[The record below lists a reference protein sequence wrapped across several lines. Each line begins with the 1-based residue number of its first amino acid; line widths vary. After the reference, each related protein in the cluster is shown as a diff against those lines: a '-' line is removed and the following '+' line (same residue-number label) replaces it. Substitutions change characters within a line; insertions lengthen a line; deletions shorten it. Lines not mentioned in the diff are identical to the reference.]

1 MKETMD
7 NNKSTRL
14 ANKLFPVK
22 KEYEIDI
29 LDIPAEKRKLNTETY
44 DFTVSTIVEY
54 IREKHIDIPM
64 FQRGYVWNRAQAS
77 RLIESLIIQC
87 PIPVVYLSQ
96 NTDETLSVIDG
107 NQRLTS
113 ISLFLNDEFPL
124 TGLAT
129 YPELDGF
136 KFSELDPRFQRH
148 IRNRTIRCIVILKDT
163 HPQIKFDVF
172 ERLNTGSVKL
182 NPQELRHG
190 IYNGPLIETIKK
202 LSNISQFKKSTSTTN
217 DKRMKGE
224 EMILRFFALHKN
236 WQDYQKPMT
245 AFLNNYAEN
254 NRFFDSTTLE
264 HLAATFKSNF
274 NKCIE
279 LYREYTFKTFDEN
292 KKRMKSNTALFDAQ
306 MISMSIVQPS
316 MEQIE
321 NTDKNMVVDRLN
333 ELLGNEEFYN
343 SITKGTTDRNTVHK
357 RINEYTEFLR
367 NLLD

>member
-1 MKETMD
+1 
-7 NNKSTRL
+7 
-14 ANKLFPVK
+14 
-22 KEYEIDI
+22 
-29 LDIPAEKRKLNTETY
+29 
-44 DFTVSTIVEY
+44 
-54 IREKHIDIPM
+54 
-64 FQRGYVWNRAQAS
+64 
-77 RLIESLIIQC
+77 
-87 PIPVVYLSQ
+87 
-96 NTDETLSVIDG
+96 
-107 NQRLTS
+107 
-113 ISLFLNDEFPL
+113 
-124 TGLAT
+124 
-129 YPELDGF
+129 
-136 KFSELDPRFQRH
+136 
-148 IRNRTIRCIVILKDT
+148 
-163 HPQIKFDVF
+163 
-172 ERLNTGSVKL
+172 
-182 NPQELRHG
+182 
-190 IYNGPLIETIKK
+190 
-202 LSNISQFKKSTSTTN
+202 
-217 DKRMKGE
+217 
-224 EMILRFFALHKN
+224 
-236 WQDYQKPMT
+236 MT

-279 LYREYTFKTFDEN
+279 LYGEYTFKTFDEN

>member
-236 WQDYQKPMT
+236 WQ
-245 AFLNNYAEN
+245 
-254 NRFFDSTTLE
+254 TT
-264 HLAATFKSNF
+264 KS
-274 NKCIE
+274 
-279 LYREYTFKTFDEN
+279 
-292 KKRMKSNTALFDAQ
+292 Q
-306 MISMSIVQPS
+306 
-316 MEQIE
+316 
-321 NTDKNMVVDRLN
+321 
-333 ELLGNEEFYN
+333 
-343 SITKGTTDRNTVHK
+343 
-357 RINEYTEFLR
+357 
-367 NLLD
+367 